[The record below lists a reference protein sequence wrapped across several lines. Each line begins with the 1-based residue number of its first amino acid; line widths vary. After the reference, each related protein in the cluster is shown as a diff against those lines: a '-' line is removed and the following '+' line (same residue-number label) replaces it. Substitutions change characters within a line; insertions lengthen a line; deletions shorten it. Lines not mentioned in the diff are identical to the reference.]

1 MALEFVTDPAVQPL
15 IKKLISY
22 SFSEEINV
30 FWGFKGGPTKF
41 FESLRVIQGVLD
53 DAERM
58 QLEDDSIKLW
68 LRELKDLAYATDDI
82 LGELQYEVVRRRI
95 ETQSGIRSKVFNFCS
110 FSNPI
115 LFRVKNTYKI
125 RNINHM
131 FDESTK
137 TMKNFDFS
145 VNNVKRETP
154 CCSTSSMSS
163 LYNYESIIVGRDA
176 DKTKLIDLL
185 TNSSKNSHGINAV
198 INIVGMG
205 GVGKT
210 TLAKLVYSDES
221 ITNHFSTKF
230 WVCVSGS
237 SDEKEIYIKLFHC
250 IKTNRSYDE
259 ETYNKLSESIKRN
272 TRDGALKLEEMVNI
286 SKEILE
292 TKRFLLVLDDVWYD
306 GRINWEKVVKG
317 LLLMG
322 VDGSKILMTARRS
335 EILSIMGSKYT
346 YRLPVLP
353 VDECFF
359 LFKRIAFGHG
369 GTEKSLNLVQKGQDL
384 MKKCGGSP
392 LAAKALGGL
401 LRSKKSEEDW
411 NHILNNKIWNLPNNN
426 EEKVICILKLCY
438 ENLSVNLKQCF
449 SYCSIFPKD
458 YVIQKNMLIQL
469 WMAEGFLCPSGEAIS
484 MESIGNRYFSILL
497 QNSFFQDEVRNEWG
511 EVKSCKMHDLVHD
524 LALSVCG
531 SECSTVDA
539 KSVQEEK
546 LTRLRRIR
554 LVDDYDSP
562 FPEAIYKAK
571 QTRTFIYNSPRSGL
585 KVSGHHLDH
594 IFLNLRCLRVLDISN
609 SEISDLPP
617 SICMLKHVRYLD
629 FSHTKLT
636 TFPNSFTCL
645 YNLQTLRLKYCDRLK
660 DFPEGMGK
668 LVSLRHLITSQDESV
683 LMPREVGK
691 LSCLQ
696 TLSVFVVGKDNGFGV
711 DELKDLNLLGGKL
724 TVHSME
730 NIKDAEDAKRAN
742 LKEKKNLQ
750 NLELLWNND
759 NCDANYDNNAVLED
773 FQPPQ
778 NLKRLAIYN
787 FLSVKFP
794 SWMSTASCFP
804 NLVSV
809 ILHGCHK
816 SERLPT
822 LGQLPF
828 LKFLDIKGLEA
839 MRRIG
844 SEFYCNAEAE
854 ATRVVPPNTP
864 FQSLEELNLHQMPNL
879 EEWSEAM
886 EKVSSSSSFP
896 CLKKLHI
903 YGCPKLRTT
912 PTRFPCLT
920 YLRFWNSCGIPL
932 KSLLENNLKIL
943 TSIDISGSDEF
954 LNLPHELLR
963 GNEHLRSLTISD
975 CDKFEDFGLN
985 QEESLSDISYSYLES
1000 INIFMCP
1007 TLRSL
1012 PDFSGFNYVQRL
1024 SIEDCPNLKSLP
1036 NGLCYLPALEELKI
1050 GKLSD
1055 DLEYLPFP
1063 SMKEGT
1069 SNFFSSLHI
1078 LEICGWT
1085 GLVSLPEQLQNLV
1098 SLQRLVL
1105 RDFSSL
1111 EILPEW
1117 MGNLDS
1123 LQCLGIYCCMNLK
1136 YLPSRE
1142 AMFRLTALRSLTVKD
1157 CPLLEDGYSTQKAQ
1171 FCLQLVVFLNR

>member
-1 MALEFVTDPAVQPL
+1 
-15 IKKLISY
+15 
-22 SFSEEINV
+22 
-30 FWGFKGGPTKF
+30 
-41 FESLRVIQGVLD
+41 
-53 DAERM
+53 
-58 QLEDDSIKLW
+58 
-68 LRELKDLAYATDDI
+68 
-82 LGELQYEVVRRRI
+82 
-95 ETQSGIRSKVFNFCS
+95 
-110 FSNPI
+110 
-115 LFRVKNTYKI
+115 
-125 RNINHM
+125 
-131 FDESTK
+131 
-137 TMKNFDFS
+137 
-145 VNNVKRETP
+145 
-154 CCSTSSMSS
+154 
-163 LYNYESIIVGRDA
+163 
-176 DKTKLIDLL
+176 
-185 TNSSKNSHGINAV
+185 
-198 INIVGMG
+198 
-205 GVGKT
+205 
-210 TLAKLVYSDES
+210 
-221 ITNHFSTKF
+221 
-230 WVCVSGS
+230 
-237 SDEKEIYIKLFHC
+237 
-250 IKTNRSYDE
+250 
-259 ETYNKLSESIKRN
+259 
-272 TRDGALKLEEMVNI
+272 MVNI

-292 TKRFLLVLDDVWYD
+292 TKRFLLVLDDVWYE

-317 LLLMG
+317 LLLMV
-322 VDGSKILMTARRS
+322 VDGSKIVMTARRR

-384 MKKCGGSP
+384 MK
-392 LAAKALGGL
+392 
-401 LRSKKSEEDW
+401 
-411 NHILNNKIWNLPNNN
+411 N
-426 EEKVICILKLCY
+426 
-438 ENLSVNLKQCF
+438 
-449 SYCSIFPKD
+449 
-458 YVIQKNMLIQL
+458 
-469 WMAEGFLCPSGEAIS
+469 
-484 MESIGNRYFSILL
+484 
-497 QNSFFQDEVRNEWG
+497 
-511 EVKSCKMHDLVHD
+511 
-524 LALSVCG
+524 
-531 SECSTVDA
+531 
-539 KSVQEEK
+539 
-546 LTRLRRIR
+546 
-554 LVDDYDSP
+554 
-562 FPEAIYKAK
+562 
-571 QTRTFIYNSPRSGL
+571 
-585 KVSGHHLDH
+585 
-594 IFLNLRCLRVLDISN
+594 N

-617 SICMLKHVRYLD
+617 SICMLKHVRCLD

-645 YNLQTLRLKYCDRLK
+645 YNLQTLRLKYCDR
-660 DFPEGMGK
+660 
-668 LVSLRHLITSQDESV
+668 Q
-683 LMPREVGK
+683 
-691 LSCLQ
+691 
-696 TLSVFVVGKDNGFGV
+696 DNGFGV

-724 TVHSME
+724 TVHSTE

-759 NCDANYDNNAVLED
+759 NCDANYDNYAVLED

-816 SERLPT
+816 CERLPT

-844 SEFYCNAEAE
+844 SEFYCNADTE

-886 EKVSSSSSFP
+886 ENVSSSSSFP
-896 CLKKLHI
+896 CLKNLHI

-920 YLRFWNSCGIPL
+920 YLRFWNSCGMPL

-963 GNEHLRSLTISD
+963 GNEHLRSLKISD
-975 CDKFEDFGLN
+975 CDEFEDFGLN
-985 QEESLSDISYSYLES
+985 QEESLSDISCSYLES
-1000 INIFMCP
+1000 INIIMCP
-1007 TLRSL
+1007 TL
-1012 PDFSGFNYVQRL
+1012 RL

-1055 DLEYLPFP
+1055 DLESLPFP

-1069 SNFFSSLHI
+1069 SIFFSSLHI

-1085 GLVSLPEQLQNLV
+1085 RLVSLPEQLQNPV

-1105 RDFSSL
+1105 RDFSSS
-1111 EILPEW
+1111 EILP
-1117 MGNLDS
+1117 
-1123 LQCLGIYCCMNLK
+1123 
-1136 YLPSRE
+1136 
-1142 AMFRLTALRSLTVKD
+1142 
-1157 CPLLEDGYSTQKAQ
+1157 
-1171 FCLQLVVFLNR
+1171 